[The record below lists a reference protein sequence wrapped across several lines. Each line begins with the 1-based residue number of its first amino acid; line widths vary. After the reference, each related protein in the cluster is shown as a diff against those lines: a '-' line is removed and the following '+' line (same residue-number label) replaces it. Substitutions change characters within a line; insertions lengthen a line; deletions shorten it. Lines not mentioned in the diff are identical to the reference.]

1 MMENFTNIPANLTGT
16 RDNSSVPIECG
27 DIFCRPDDEYLD
39 YLEDYVFPDD
49 WEWGIIILYAVTFI
63 VGLSGNVLVCFAVW
77 RNRSMRTVT
86 NIFIVNLAIAD
97 LAVII
102 ICLPPTLLSDV
113 TETWYFGFAMCKIAL
128 FLQVRDIRIRAKIST
143 NQKIRTHCCKSFTFY
158 LQRRSAL
165 NNCIVPYWR
174 IFKISYMHKVFNAT
188 HHEKKKPSSLR
199 NELYK
204 PKKLDFYEK
213 RL

>member
-188 HHEKKKPSSLR
+188 HHEKKNPLHFVMSFTNQK
-199 NELYK
+199 N
-204 PKKLDFYEK
+204 
-213 RL
+213 

>member
-143 NQKIRTHCCKSFTFY
+143 NQKIRTHCCKSFTSY

-174 IFKISYMHKVFNAT
+174 IFKISYMHKAFNAT
-188 HHEKKKPSSLR
+188 HHEKKNPLR
-199 NELYK
+199 SVMSFTNQK
-204 PKKLDFYEK
+204 N
-213 RL
+213 

>member
-143 NQKIRTHCCKSFTFY
+143 NQKIRTHCCKSFTSY

-188 HHEKKKPSSLR
+188 HHEKKNPLHFVMSFTNQK
-199 NELYK
+199 N
-204 PKKLDFYEK
+204 
-213 RL
+213 

>member
-1 MMENFTNIPANLTGT
+1 MGTEDAIALFIVKEHFEKLMMENLTNIPANLSGT
-16 RDNSSVPIECG
+16 RDNSSVPIECT

-49 WEWGIIILYAVTFI
+49 WEWGIIILYAITFI

-128 FLQVRDIRIRAKIST
+128 FLQVRGTR
-143 NQKIRTHCCKSFTFY
+143 
-158 LQRRSAL
+158 
-165 NNCIVPYWR
+165 
-174 IFKISYMHKVFNAT
+174 
-188 HHEKKKPSSLR
+188 
-199 NELYK
+199 
-204 PKKLDFYEK
+204 
-213 RL
+213 

>member
-1 MMENFTNIPANLTGT
+1 MGTVDDIALFIVKEHFEKLMMENFTNIPANLTGT

-165 NNCIVPYWR
+165 NNCIVPY
-174 IFKISYMHKVFNAT
+174 
-188 HHEKKKPSSLR
+188 
-199 NELYK
+199 
-204 PKKLDFYEK
+204 
-213 RL
+213 